1 MSTEHERRFIVSDR
15 TVLEGAHFVQIEQG
29 YLWDKDGYA
38 IRVRLSL
45 SPDSGTTT
53 AKFALKGPRIDAKRF
68 EMESL
73 LPIDVAK
80 DLLKLS
86 DNRISK
92 RRYTVFDA
100 ENRWTVDEFFGAN
113 QGLLLAEFE
122 SDENAVK
129 SLVTPDWIGEEV
141 TELRQY
147 DNEQLARKPINPK
160 TE

>member
-45 SPDSGTTT
+45 SPDSDTTT

-68 EMESL
+68 EMESP

-100 ENRWTVDEFFGAN
+100 ENRWIVDEFCGSN
-113 QGLLLAEFE
+113 EGLLLAEFE
-122 SDENAVK
+122 SDESSVK
-129 SLVTPDWIGEEV
+129 SLAIPSWVGEEV

-147 DNEQLARKPINPK
+147 DNEQLARHPVILQV
-160 TE
+160 E

>member
-15 TVLEGAHFVQIEQG
+15 TVLEGAHYVQIEQG

-68 EMESL
+68 EMESP

-100 ENRWTVDEFFGAN
+100 ENRWIVDEFCGSN
-113 QGLLLAEFE
+113 EGLLLAEFE
-122 SDENAVK
+122 ADEKSVK
-129 SLVTPDWIGEEV
+129 SLVVPNWVGEEV
-141 TELRQY
+141 TEFRQY
-147 DNEQLARKPINPK
+147 DNEQLARHPYSSRRG
-160 TE
+160 

>member
-15 TVLEGAHFVQIEQG
+15 TVLKGAHFVQIEQG

-68 EMESL
+68 EMESP

-100 ENRWTVDEFFGAN
+100 ENRWIVDEFCGSN
-113 QGLLLAEFE
+113 EGLLLAEFE
-122 SDENAVK
+122 ADEKSVK
-129 SLVTPDWIGEEV
+129 SLVVPNWVGEEV
-141 TELRQY
+141 TEFRQY
-147 DNEQLARKPINPK
+147 DNEQLARHPYSSRRG
-160 TE
+160 